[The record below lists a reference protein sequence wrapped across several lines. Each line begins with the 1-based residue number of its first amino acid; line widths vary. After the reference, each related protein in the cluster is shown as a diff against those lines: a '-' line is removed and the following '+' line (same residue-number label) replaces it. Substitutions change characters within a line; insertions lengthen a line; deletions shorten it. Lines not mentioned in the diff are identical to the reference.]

1 MNPRRPVTAPQGAF
15 HAPSLRSSEQRT
27 SMSVLPTLNYRTSIV
42 PKSPHFPKQKG
53 QPSLIP
59 EPPAPAPAPTNL
71 FFFFHTKQTL
81 HKTHSQASTYLPKNQ
96 NPSAKRLVTNLT
108 LGYFVQIASSAFTK
122 LSAGNWIFS
131 GGVGGMFAV
140 SRCSK

>member
-27 SMSVLPTLNYRTSIV
+27 SMSVLPTLNYRASIM
-42 PKSPHFPKQKG
+42 PKSPLFPKQKG

-59 EPPAPAPAPTNL
+59 EPPAPAPINL
-71 FFFFHTKQTL
+71 FSP
-81 HKTHSQASTYLPKNQ
+81 HKTNPPQ
-96 NPSAKRLVTNLT
+96 NPLPSLYLLTQEPKPPAKRLVTNLT
-108 LGYFVQIASSAFTK
+108 FGYFVQIASSAFTK

-131 GGVGGMFAV
+131 GGVGWHVCCFEV
-140 SRCSK
+140 